1 MFNGNSK
8 KKYFLQIRYVRMN
21 LGNVDGRHVEEE
33 KGNVNGRHV
42 EEENDS
48 SVFTVTTESPKPGYD
63 GLSNF
68 RRLRMERQYTTL
80 SMEEECEYIIQP
92 ESIPDFK
99 VLKDKYTNMS
109 QDTEPVY
116 FEPKSDNPTDKSP
129 LPAKSKKD
137 TDDTDDI
144 DKDNCSENDSKS
156 VLQVDAHSVQS
167 HLYQDENSSTN
178 DNIHNE

>member
-1 MFNGNSK
+1 MEIRKKINN
-8 KKYFLQIRYVRMN
+8 KKYLLQVRYVRMN
-21 LGNVDGRHVEEE
+21 LGDVDG
-33 KGNVNGRHV
+33 KHV

-48 SVFTVTTESPKPGYD
+48 SVFTVTSESPKPGYD

-80 SMEEECEYIIQP
+80 SMEEECEYILQP
-92 ESIPDFK
+92 ESIPNFK
-99 VLKDKYTNMS
+99 ILKDKYANKS
-109 QDTEPVY
+109 QDTDPVY
-116 FEPKSDNPTDKSP
+116 FEPKSDNPTDKPP

-137 TDDTDDI
+137 PEDTDAL
-144 DKDNCSENDSKS
+144 DKDYCSDNDSKS

-167 HLYQDENSSTN
+167 HLYQEEDSSTN